1 MKNLKT
7 LLTAIAGIVA
17 FSASAE
23 SIPRPEYPRP
33 QFERSEWINL
43 HGTWTYLFDFGQ
55 SGVENG
61 LQDSKGFAD
70 NITVPFCPESDLSG
84 VGRKDFI
91 PAIWYHRTISIPQ
104 SWDGKHIIL
113 HFGGVDYRSQIFI
126 DGKKAFEHFGGAA
139 SFAVDITNF
148 VKAGASHNLVVYAQ
162 DDVRSRL

>member
-7 LLTAIAGIVA
+7 LLTAIAGIVVI
-17 FSASAE
+17 SASAE

-43 HGTWTYLFDFGQ
+43 NGTWTYLFDFGQ

-84 VGRKDFI
+84 VELLDQMVVLF
-91 PAIWYHRTISIPQ
+91 
-104 SWDGKHIIL
+104 
-113 HFGGVDYRSQIFI
+113 
-126 DGKKAFEHFGGAA
+126 
-139 SFAVDITNF
+139 
-148 VKAGASHNLVVYAQ
+148 LVF
-162 DDVRSRL
+162 